1 MRGGKLLEAGDPA
14 ELYRNPGS
22 LFAARFFCEMN
33 ELSATVKGGR
43 VETPLGLFAAP
54 GLIEGTAA
62 VVCVRPHGVRIR
74 PDGHCIPGRVVARR
88 SLGEVDLFEIVVSGL
103 DSSILARVR
112 EAGEQGPGDNIGV
125 DVDPAEVLVFAAT
138 EP

>member
-1 MRGGKLLEAGDPA
+1 
-14 ELYRNPGS
+14 
-22 LFAARFFCEMN
+22 MN

-74 PDGHCIPGRVVARR
+74 PDGHCIAGRVVARR